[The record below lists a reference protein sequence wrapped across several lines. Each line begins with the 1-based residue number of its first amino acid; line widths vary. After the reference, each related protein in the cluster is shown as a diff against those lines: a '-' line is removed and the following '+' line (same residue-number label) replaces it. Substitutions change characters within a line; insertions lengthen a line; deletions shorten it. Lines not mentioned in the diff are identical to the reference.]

1 MKENTPEQ
9 QLDLLCSQIIRE
21 RDHWNYINENG
32 CNDPFWPNY
41 PVPLQYG
48 VTGCI
53 LPCGRSGSMSLF

>member
-32 CNDPFWPNY
+32 CNDPFWPDGSNIN
-41 PVPLQYG
+41 L
-48 VTGCI
+48 T
-53 LPCGRSGSMSLF
+53 RSLTMKSASKSHTERLC